1 MHTNYR
7 PLFEPLI
14 TDEDRKKDNDLRN
27 LKILIGFVTILF
39 FVVV

>member
-14 TDEDRKKDNDLRN
+14 TDEDRKKDNDIRN
-27 LKILIGFVTILF
+27 LKVLIGIVMILI
-39 FVVV
+39 FVVI

>member
-14 TDEDRKKDNDLRN
+14 TDEDRRKDNDIRN
-27 LKILIGFVTILF
+27 LKVLIGIVMILL
-39 FVVV
+39 FVVI

>member
-14 TDEDRKKDNDLRN
+14 TDEDRKKDNDIRN
-27 LKILIGFVTILF
+27 LKVLIGIVMILL
-39 FVVV
+39 FVVI

>member
-14 TDEDRKKDNDLRN
+14 TDEDRKKDNDIRN
-27 LKILIGFVTILF
+27 LKVLIGIVMVLL
-39 FVVV
+39 FVVI